1 MFASVLDRNLPPR
14 QFAGGAALAFGVH
27 AAVLTAAILLA
38 ARPQPAVQ
46 GDLPPMTVFHPSRFV
61 ELGSTTRE
69 APATKRAS
77 DRRTMRALS
86 RDHERTKRTTTEAPA
101 SAAPTSHFEGD
112 SAPSPSTATEAGGSA
127 SEGAGANAGAGTGN
141 ARANTMEAL
150 PFGEGMQRPTLLDHP
165 APVYSREASAARA
178 SGSVIA
184 KCVITVEGALR
195 NCRIVRGVPHMDA
208 AVLEALSHWRYTP
221 VTFQGRP
228 VSVAYTIQLRLVSP

>member
-27 AAVLTAAILLA
+27 AAVLTAAVLLA
-38 ARPQPAVQ
+38 ARPLPVVPQKI
-46 GDLPPMTVFHPSRFV
+46 PPMTVFTPSRFV
-61 ELGSTTRE
+61 ELGSMARE
-69 APATKRAS
+69 APTTTRASS

-86 RDHERTKRTTTEAPA
+86 RDHERTKRTTAEAHA
-101 SAAPTSHFEGD
+101 SPAPTSDFEPG
-112 SAPSPSTATEAGGSA
+112 SGPSTATEAGGIA
-127 SEGAGANAGAGTGN
+127 SDGAGAKAGAGTGD